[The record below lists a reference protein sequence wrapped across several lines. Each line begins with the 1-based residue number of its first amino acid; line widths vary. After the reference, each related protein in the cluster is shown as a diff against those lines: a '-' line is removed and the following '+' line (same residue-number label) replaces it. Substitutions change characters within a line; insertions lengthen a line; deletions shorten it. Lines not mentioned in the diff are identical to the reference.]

1 MTSLSPV
8 ERAAK
13 ACIELELAG
22 EPLTVT
28 SVRKAAGV
36 SQQAALDALSEH
48 RAAQAR
54 RDAVVPP
61 VVEALA
67 SRFWQEACAAADALF
82 QKART
87 EALTAQ
93 ARAED
98 DAERITKDLESA
110 RAKLDEALQKITGL
124 QEDAA
129 REAAAHREKVE
140 AMEEAHARQL
150 AGVKAEL
157 TAAQGD
163 LQTTKASEQAA
174 RLKAAELKGQVSS
187 LERVVKDLWA
197 EKA

>member
-1 MTSLSPV
+1 MTSLSPF
-8 ERAAK
+8 ERATK

-22 EPLTVT
+22 EPLTAN

-54 RDAVVPP
+54 REAVVPP

-67 SRFWQEACAAADALF
+67 GSFWQEACAAADTLF

-87 EALTAQ
+87 DALTAQ
-93 ARAED
+93 SKAED
-98 DAERITKDLESA
+98 DAESIAKDLVSA
-110 RAKLDEALQKITGL
+110 QTKLEEALQKITGL

-129 REAAAHREKVE
+129 RVAAAHREEVQSLK
-140 AMEEAHARQL
+140 EAHARQL
-150 AGVKAEL
+150 ADVKAEL

-174 RLKAAELKGQVSS
+174 QLEAAELKGQVSS
-187 LERVVKDLWA
+187 LERMAKDLWA
-197 EKA
+197 KKP

>member
-1 MTSLSPV
+1 MTTPSPA

-28 SVRKAAGV
+28 TVRKAAGV

-54 RDAVVPP
+54 REAVVPP

-67 SRFWQEACAAADALF
+67 SKFWQEACAAADTLF

-93 ARAED
+93 SKAED
-98 DAERITKDLESA
+98 DAERIAKDLGSA
-110 RAKLDEALQKITGL
+110 QAKLDEALQKIRRL

-129 REAAAHREKVE
+129 RVAAVHREKVE

-150 AGVKAEL
+150 ADVKAEL

-163 LQTTKASEQAA
+163 LQTAKASEQAA
-174 RLKAAELKGQVSS
+174 QLEAAELKGQVSS
-187 LERVVKDLWA
+187 LERMAKDLWA
-197 EKA
+197 KKA